1 MSPLVLLVRPVHQA
15 RPDRKAPRVL
25 SATLVLRTNKAHRP
39 ARRGSVTSLLTWQV
53 GVALEAQL
61 PDHSVACRTRLQ
73 DGFRL
78 DRSSR
83 PWDRVHGTLMPILL
97 DPVGLRAALEL
108 PALPALQDKAASR
121 QTRHQQAD
129 KIPTEPKTSGQ
140 ASKQPAQG
148 SAPPPPVESKPT
160 AEEVKATAA
169 SLANNGP
176 TAGEPAKTIPTG
188 PKSNRPTQILPA
200 VPLPAALTAKATQQS
215 QAAPKSVSEQSTA
228 AAAAAALRDATQA
241 AKEAVAVAMAK
252 LDTSATI
259 PHSESAVDNLTKK
272 VNEMRMEA
280 ARTGQGNRG
289 GRGRGPRP
297 AKVEVPDTD
306 FDFASA
312 NAKFNKQDVVK
323 EAIAGSPLNE
333 VPNGEAAKLEAAT
346 DIPASVEPAYNK
358 SKSFFD
364 NISSEMKDREN
375 AGQKPGGR
383 EWRGEEQRK
392 NIETF
397 GQGSVDG
404 GYRGYRG
411 GRGRGRGGRGRG
423 YRGGRGGNGGFRHQ
437 REAQP
442 AAQ

>member
-1 MSPLVLLVRPVHQA
+1 
-15 RPDRKAPRVL
+15 
-25 SATLVLRTNKAHRP
+25 
-39 ARRGSVTSLLTWQV
+39 
-53 GVALEAQL
+53 
-61 PDHSVACRTRLQ
+61 
-73 DGFRL
+73 
-78 DRSSR
+78 
-83 PWDRVHGTLMPILL
+83 
-97 DPVGLRAALEL
+97 
-108 PALPALQDKAASR
+108 
-121 QTRHQQAD
+121 
-129 KIPTEPKTSGQ
+129 
-140 ASKQPAQG
+140 
-148 SAPPPPVESKPT
+148 
-160 AEEVKATAA
+160 
-169 SLANNGP
+169 
-176 TAGEPAKTIPTG
+176 
-188 PKSNRPTQILPA
+188 
-200 VPLPAALTAKATQQS
+200 
-215 QAAPKSVSEQSTA
+215 
-228 AAAAAALRDATQA
+228 
-241 AKEAVAVAMAK
+241 MAK
-252 LDTSATI
+252 LDTPATV
-259 PHSESAVDNLTKK
+259 PHSESAVDSLTKK

-333 VPNGEAAKLEAAT
+333 VPNGEAAKPEVAT
-346 DIPASVEPAYNK
+346 DIPTSVEPAYNK

-442 AAQ
+442 ASQ